1 MGTTWDPWK
10 DCLSELPAGLAEAS
24 WGAGGGVVSLF
35 SHPLCPVLLRLS
47 PLQVIT
53 ADILHSSSDP
63 PSRTEAAAGL
73 CVMRGT
79 RRGFLE
85 SPINPLMSSPMSL
98 SPLSSSPSP
107 SPCPPQPKHQAG
119 RQVQNWVAM
128 KSQRLRQVKCPKSC
142 LQGGLEHQ
150 RSKWR
155 RLWGPRRQTLETCV
169 NRGKKKETPRSS
181 SNRGRCPW
189 PHA

>member
-1 MGTTWDPWK
+1 MG
-10 DCLSELPAGLAEAS
+10 C
-24 WGAGGGVVSLF
+24 GGGERCHCSVTPFAQSCF
-35 SHPLCPVLLRLS
+35 CLS

-73 CVMRGT
+73 CVMPGT
-79 RRGFLE
+79 QRGFLE
-85 SPINPLMSSPMSL
+85 SPINTVMSSSTS
-98 SPLSSSPSP
+98 SPLSSSP
-107 SPCPPQPKHQAG
+107 SPCPPQPKHQVG

-150 RSKWR
+150 LSKWL
-155 RLWGPRRQTLETCV
+155 RLWWPRRQNLETCV
-169 NRGKKKETPRSS
+169 NRGKKKKLQEAVQTGGAVPGHMRDF
-181 SNRGRCPW
+181 
-189 PHA
+189 

>member
-24 WGAGGGVVSLF
+24 WGAGGGRCHCSVTRSAQSCF
-35 SHPLCPVLLRLS
+35 RLS

-85 SPINPLMSSPMSL
+85 SPINPVMSSSTSS
-98 SPLSSSPSP
+98 SPLSSSP